1 MKVLK
6 SWIKVLLSN
15 ETVQHVG
22 AFGSIIGTLSGT
34 LCSWNCGGS
43 GFANEPTH
51 ERRRKGVRYR
61 FESFPEDKL
70 RKRSDTDT
78 QQTTFETFPQALIKE
93 RHLIK
98 KRSTNIQHTCAC
110 EQEREERGGKKRL
123 KMTPKR
129 GHRHK
134 QWISQGTRKEKF
146 RNREWGSDFVRKEA
160 LSFVTAVK
168 SSMMMRV
175 IYMMS
180 SGDE

>member
-70 RKRSDTDT
+70 RKGSDTDT

-98 KRSTNIQHTCAC
+98 KRTTKISNTRAHVSGRGR
-110 EQEREERGGKKRL
+110 REGKRL

-134 QWISQGTRKEKF
+134 QWISQGTRKEELGIG
-146 RNREWGSDFVRKEA
+146 RGGQI
-160 LSFVTAVK
+160 L
-168 SSMMMRV
+168 
-175 IYMMS
+175 
-180 SGDE
+180 